1 MLKNYFLIAI
11 RNLKNYKGYSL
22 INILGLSIGIACCVI
37 IMLYVRNEISF
48 DQYHEKADRIY
59 RIEYCRRFADKEIHN
74 VRTPAQWAPALK
86 NDYPAIADFVRLK
99 PPRSRWMVKY
109 EDRLF
114 FEKGFVF
121 ADSTV
126 FSVFD
131 FELVRGNPKD
141 VLAAPNTVVLTEE
154 MVKNTL
160 GTRTRLAKQSYSTI
174 NISLQ

>member
-121 ADSTV
+121 ADWQRLYS
-126 FSVFD
+126 
-131 FELVRGNPKD
+131 LLP
-141 VLAAPNTVVLTEE
+141 A
-154 MVKNTL
+154 L
-160 GTRTRLAKQSYSTI
+160 GDYRLHTHVGFLLQPLRSDEKSIQG
-174 NISLQ
+174 SLS

>member
-1 MLKNYFLIAI
+1 MIKNYFLIAI
-11 RNLKNYKGYSL
+11 RNLKKYKEYSL

-48 DQYHEKADRIY
+48 DEYHEKADRIY
-59 RIEYCRRFADKEIHN
+59 RIEYSERFGENEIYN
-74 VRTPAQWAPALK
+74 VRTPAHWGPALK
-86 NDYPAIADFVRLK
+86 NDYPAIENFVRLK

-121 ADSTV
+121 ADSTI

-141 VLAAPNTVVLTEE
+141 VLEAPNTVVLTEE
-154 MVKNTL
+154 MAQKAP
-160 GTRTRLAKQSYSTI
+160 AKRSEGRPRRRE
-174 NISLQ
+174 